1 VYTDIR
7 KTSED
12 IFGETAVG
20 IFRRGLSKT
29 RQSFFGRIAQVLGNT
44 QIDDD
49 TWDDIEAMLIQAD
62 LGIETT
68 TTVIEYLQEAVRE
81 EGLTRNDQLFRV
93 LRESLGALL
102 ENPPELNLAGHDLS
116 IILIV
121 GVNGSGK
128 TTSIAKLAN
137 LLHKQGRKVMLA
149 AGDTFRAAAIEQL
162 STWGER
168 IGVPVI
174 KNQTGADPGAVVY
187 DAINAAKAR
196 DMDVLI
202 VDTAGRLHNNFN
214 LMQELAKIQ
223 GVIKKAVPDAPH
235 EILLVMD
242 GTTGQNA
249 LRQGMYFDEAVTI
262 TGLIIT
268 KLDGT
273 AKGGMVFSV
282 FNDLNVP
289 VHFIGL
295 GEGLDDLQRFDK
307 VKFIDSLFEDN
318 AS

>member
-1 VYTDIR
+1 V
-7 KTSED
+7 
-12 IFGETAVG
+12 F
-20 IFRRGLSKT
+20 
-29 RQSFFGRIAQVLGNT
+29 
-44 QIDDD
+44 
-49 TWDDIEAMLIQAD
+49 
-62 LGIETT
+62 
-68 TTVIEYLQEAVRE
+68 
-81 EGLTRNDQLFRV
+81 
-93 LRESLGALL
+93 
-102 ENPPELNLAGHDLS
+102 
-116 IILIV
+116 
-121 GVNGSGK
+121 
-128 TTSIAKLAN
+128 
-137 LLHKQGRKVMLA
+137 
-149 AGDTFRAAAIEQL
+149 
-162 STWGER
+162 
-168 IGVPVI
+168 
-174 KNQTGADPGAVVY
+174 
-187 DAINAAKAR
+187 
-196 DMDVLI
+196 
-202 VDTAGRLHNNFN
+202 
-214 LMQELAKIQ
+214 
-223 GVIKKAVPDAPH
+223 IKKAVPDAPH

>member
-174 KNQTGADPGAVVY
+174 RNQTGADPGAVVY